1 MLKEEIVNYIVNNC
15 HFIKNRDEAF
25 SLICEILSINRSKLF
40 LLDEISDANFDLIK
54 NVINELNLGKPI
66 AKILHNVC
74 FYGYDF
80 YVDENV
86 LTPRQDSEVLV
97 YLALNEIADSNKK
110 TILNDNEMQLSV
122 LDLCC
127 GSGCLGLS
135 IKKQYEN
142 VRLDL
147 VDVSE
152 MALEVA
158 KKNAKKLN
166 VSANFIQSDMF
177 ENITS
182 KYDIIISNPP
192 YIKTSEIEYLEIQV
206 KNYDPLEALDGK
218 DDGLYFY
225 KVIANDIEKHLK
237 QDGVLLCEFGYN
249 QAKEITDIFDKKFK
263 CVKIYKDNGGND
275 RVVVCKN
282 LR

>member
-1 MLKEEIVNYIVNNC
+1 MLKEEIVNYIVDNC
-15 HFIKNRDEAF
+15 HFTKNRDDAL

-40 LLDEISDANFDLIK
+40 LLDEISDANVDLIK

-74 FYGYDF
+74 FYGFDF

-97 YLALNEIADSNKK
+97 YLAINEIADLNKK
-110 TILNDNEMQLSV
+110 TILNNDDKMQLGV

-142 VRLDL
+142 VQLDF

-152 MALEVA
+152 KALEVA
-158 KKNAKKLN
+158 KKNA
-166 VSANFIQSDMF
+166 
-177 ENITS
+177 
-182 KYDIIISNPP
+182 
-192 YIKTSEIEYLEIQV
+192 
-206 KNYDPLEALDGK
+206 
-218 DDGLYFY
+218 
-225 KVIANDIEKHLK
+225 
-237 QDGVLLCEFGYN
+237 
-249 QAKEITDIFDKKFK
+249 
-263 CVKIYKDNGGND
+263 
-275 RVVVCKN
+275 
-282 LR
+282 